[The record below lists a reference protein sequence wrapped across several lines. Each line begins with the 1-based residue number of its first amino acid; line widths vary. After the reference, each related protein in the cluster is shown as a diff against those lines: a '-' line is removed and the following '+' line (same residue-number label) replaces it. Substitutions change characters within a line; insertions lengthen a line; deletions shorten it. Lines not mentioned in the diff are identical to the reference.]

1 MTKKVYIT
9 GNGIVSSL
17 GFNVTE
23 TLDSVL
29 NSRSGIAPLQYLKTR
44 HRGQLLA
51 GEVKAT
57 NQTLLNRL
65 NLIANGTYSRT
76 ALLGI
81 MAAREAFRQA
91 NLAENTHLKTGLISS
106 TTVGGVDR
114 SEVFYNQKKSEDET
128 ESIRVMLSHDCGDST
143 ERIADDLG
151 IRDYVTTISTACSS
165 SANAILLGAR
175 MIKQGH
181 LDRVL
186 VGGTD
191 ALTAYTLNG
200 FRSLKILDEKLC
212 RPFDD
217 TREGLNLG
225 EGAAFL
231 VLESEKSLQI
241 SKNKPLGEIKGY
253 GNTNDAFHQTASSPE
268 GLGAL
273 GAMRKALIMI
283 ELNLEEID
291 YVNVHGTGTPNNDQS
306 EGRAMQ
312 ALFGGN
318 LPDFSSTKSFTGHT
332 LAPAGVIE
340 AVLCLLSINRDI
352 LLPNLNFKMP
362 MEGLDILPILKLERN
377 VMVKNVL
384 SNSFGF
390 GGNCTSL
397 VFCHSD

>member
-1 MTKKVYIT
+1 MSNKVYIT
-9 GNGIVSSL
+9 GNGIISSL
-17 GFNVTE
+17 GFNVLE

-29 NSRSGIAPLQYLKTR
+29 NSRSGIEPLRYLETR
-44 HRGQLLA
+44 YRGELLG

-57 NQTLLNRL
+57 NEELMEKMDLLD
-65 NLIANGTYSRT
+65 GTFYSRT

-81 MAAREAFRQA
+81 CAAREAFHQA
-91 NLAENTHLKTGLISS
+91 NLSNNTHLKTGLISS
-106 TTVGGVDR
+106 TTVGGVDK
-114 SEVFYNQKKSEDET
+114 SETFYNQKKSKDEGLN
-128 ESIRVMLSHDCGDST
+128 IRAMLVHDCGDST
-143 ERIADDLG
+143 EKIADDLK
-151 IRDYVTTISTACSS
+151 ISDYVTTISTACSS

-175 MIKQGH
+175 MIKQGI

-200 FRSLKILDEKLC
+200 FKSLKILDEAFC

-217 TREGLNLG
+217 TRTGLNLG

-241 SKNKPLGEIKGY
+241 SKNVPLGEVKGY

-273 GAMRKALIMI
+273 NAMRKALAISG
-283 ELNLEEID
+283 LSLGEID
-291 YVNVHGTGTPNNDQS
+291 YINVHGTGTPNNDQS
-306 EGRAMQ
+306 EGTAIKT
-312 ALFGGN
+312 LFGGE
-318 LPDFSSTKSFTGHT
+318 LPAFSSTKSFTGHT

-340 AVLCLLSINRDI
+340 AVLSLLSMKGDF
-352 LLPNLNFKMP
+352 LLPNLNFKVP
-362 MEGLDILPILKLERN
+362 IEGLEISPIKELKRGVEVR
-377 VMVKNVL
+377 NVL

-397 VFCHSD
+397 IFSSGA

>member
-1 MTKKVYIT
+1 MSKKVYIT

-17 GFNVTE
+17 GFDVAE

-29 NSRSGIAPLQYLKTR
+29 NSRSGIAPLTYLKSR
-44 HRGQLLA
+44 HRGEVLA

-57 NQTLLNRL
+57 NKTLLNQL
-65 NLIANGTYSRT
+65 KLIDNGTYSRT

-81 MAAREAFRQA
+81 MAARQAFQQA
-91 NLAENTHLKTGLISS
+91 NLAQNTQLRTGLISS

-114 SEVFYNQKKSEDET
+114 SEIFYNQKKNEDEQQ
-128 ESIRVMLSHDCGDST
+128 SVRVMLSHDCGDST

-151 IRDYVTTISTACSS
+151 ISDYVTTISTACSS

-175 MIKQGH
+175 MIKQGV

-231 VLESEKSLQI
+231 VLESEKSLAV
-241 SKNKPLGEIKGY
+241 SKNKPLGKVAGY
-253 GNTNDAFHQTASSPE
+253 GNANDAFHQTASSPE

-273 GAMRKALIMI
+273 SAMRKALRVS
-283 ELNLEEID
+283 ELELKEID

-306 EGRAMQ
+306 EGRAMW
-312 ALFGGN
+312 AFFGGGV
-318 LPDFSSTKSFTGHT
+318 PKFSSTKSFTGHT

-340 AVLCLLSINRDI
+340 AVLCLLSMNRDV
-352 LLPNLNFKMP
+352 LLPNLNFKTP
-362 MEGLDILPILKLERN
+362 MAGIDISPITKLQRD
-377 VMVKNVL
+377 VDIRNVL

-397 VFCHSD
+397 IFSKM